1 MESAV
6 ISTLWIFLALSI
18 LGRPAA
24 SPNAVACPVGG
35 QPGVY
40 SKLSTYLCFQ
50 DLQTGRR
57 HLDVAS
63 PNEQVH
69 YVINGDHGRFYLR
82 GRAIGKRFSVGRD
95 EEIIWSP
102 DSKAIITTLSFG
114 SAGPTSAGVAY
125 VNEERLGSLPDVTQ
139 EIRRG
144 FALRHPKLECADNA
158 NVAGLGWM
166 HDSTTALFVAQ
177 IPPIPDCGRTWGYF
191 DVYAV
196 SVRTGRI
203 VGVYP
208 MAEALMRFKRLL
220 GPGVRRDVPEP
231 GAPGSPPRRA
241 HPHFRR
247 A

>member
-1 MESAV
+1 MKGTIFDGAEEKPKSP
-6 ISTLWIFLALSI
+6 TLKHRAL
-18 LGRPAA
+18 GTR
-24 SPNAVACPVGG
+24 
-35 QPGVY
+35 
-40 SKLSTYLCFQ
+40 KFKTK
-50 DLQTGRR
+50 T
-57 HLDVAS
+57 
-63 PNEQVH
+63 
-69 YVINGDHGRFYLR
+69 R
-82 GRAIGKRFSVGRD
+82 GTR
-95 EEIIWSP
+95 
-102 DSKAIITTLSFG
+102 
-114 SAGPTSAGVAY
+114 
-125 VNEERLGSLPDVTQ
+125 Q

-220 GPGVRRDVPEP
+220 GPGVRRDVPELP
-231 GAPGSPPRRA
+231 KASKSEK
-241 HPHFRR
+241 
-247 A
+247 